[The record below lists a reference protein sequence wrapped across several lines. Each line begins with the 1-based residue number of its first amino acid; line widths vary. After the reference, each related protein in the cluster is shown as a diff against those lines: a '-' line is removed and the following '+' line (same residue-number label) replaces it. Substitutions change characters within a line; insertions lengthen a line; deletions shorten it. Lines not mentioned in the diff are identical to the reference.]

1 MHLVEVPEAGEEQPV
16 VSDDEHRRPQRP
28 VAVAGIPL
36 FDPVRDPP
44 RAPVDDEALLDVADG
59 IDIGGDL
66 GELQGYAVQEAVSR
80 VGERDAVAVGDGES
94 LSGEGV
100 HEVAGPVDREAY
112 LG

>member
-16 VSDDEHRRPQRP
+16 VSDDEHRRTYRP
-28 VAVAGIPL
+28 VAVAGVPL
-36 FDPVRDPP
+36 FDPVGDPP
-44 RAPVDDEALLDVADG
+44 GAPVDDHALLDVPDG
-59 IDIGGDL
+59 VDIGGDIR
-66 GELQGYAVQEAVSR
+66 ELQGYAVEETVSR
-80 VGERDAVAVGDGES
+80 VGERDAVTVGDGEA